1 MSQAYPY
8 PIALTPVMVLPLQW
22 CSPKALRTIAHSQ
35 WSYWG
40 PGMSRYCWSH
50 QILLGTS
57 VIFSVKCPHMRNIV
71 IPRLYLITPIVGPT
85 VDIRQCWVL
94 SIRRGLAQSTDTLFV
109 SQILKLAIVTPE
121 LDIWKSFPPRLRTS
135 APALFSRQTLTC
147 TSPDSPMRGLI
158 GSIGQSD
165 IYNQSFYTPLC
176 VQRIGNDL
184 TDYYHQFLA
193 KSRLVFTG
201 PVPTEQSAQF
211 PPQKTNPTLTP

>member
-94 SIRRGLAQSTDTLFV
+94 SIRRGLTQSRHTFCVADPEIGDCDPWAGYLEIISTETPHICPCSVLQADTHLH
-109 SQILKLAIVTPE
+109 
-121 LDIWKSFPPRLRTS
+121 
-135 APALFSRQTLTC
+135 FSW
-147 TSPDSPMRGLI
+147 
-158 GSIGQSD
+158 
-165 IYNQSFYTPLC
+165 
-176 VQRIGNDL
+176 
-184 TDYYHQFLA
+184 
-193 KSRLVFTG
+193 FTNERSYWEYW
-201 PVPTEQSAQF
+201 PIRH
-211 PPQKTNPTLTP
+211 L

>member
-71 IPRLYLITPIVGPT
+71 IPRYIWLHPLWGQLSISDNVE
-85 VDIRQCWVL
+85 CWVSGEGLPRAQTHFLCRRSWNWRLWPL
-94 SIRRGLAQSTDTLFV
+94 SWIFGNHFHRD
-109 SQILKLAIVTPE
+109 
-121 LDIWKSFPPRLRTS
+121 S
-135 APALFSRQTLTC
+135 AHLPLLCSPGRHSPALLLIHQWEVLLGVLANQT
-147 TSPDSPMRGLI
+147 
-158 GSIGQSD
+158 SIISHF
-165 IYNQSFYTPLC
+165 IPLC
-176 VQRIGNDL
+176 VSKGL
-184 TDYYHQFLA
+184 GMT
-193 KSRLVFTG
+193 
-201 PVPTEQSAQF
+201 
-211 PPQKTNPTLTP
+211 